1 MHRKEYVD
9 LTLTGSSSVSIP
21 VSRQDP
27 VPSQVDAAGEG
38 SLTQEWSY
46 HNASW
51 SALGMGVAHLVWPP
65 VPSRGEK

>member
-9 LTLTGSSSVSIP
+9 LTLTGSSSISIP

-27 VPSQVDAAGEG
+27 VPSQVDAAEEV

-51 SALGMGVAHLVWPP
+51 SALGVADLVWPP
-65 VPSRGEK
+65 VLSRGEK